1 MKMTIS
7 RDVARDLWPAYRS
20 GEASEDTKTLMAEY
34 LASDP
39 DFAASL
45 EGSDTEFPRAA
56 SAPAMAPDAARAMI
70 SRTKTLLR
78 RRTLFVAL
86 AIIFLAIPPAI
97 RSVRLRFPEMG
108 TSLFGSTPWQWEN
121 AVSLACIATSAALWI
136 AYLAVR
142 RRLLVRG
149 F

>member
-45 EGSDTEFPRAA
+45 EEPDTDIPRVAA
-56 SAPAMAPDAARAMI
+56 APAMAPDAARAML
-70 SRTKTLLR
+70 SRTKTLLK

-86 AIIFLAIPPAI
+86 AIVFLAIPPAI

-108 TSLFGSTPWQWEN
+108 TNLFGGTPWQWEN
-121 AVSLACIATSAALWI
+121 ALSLACIAMSAALWV

-142 RRLLVRG
+142 WRLRVRG